1 MTVEQICF
9 LLVALAAIVMSVC
22 NISLRRRLVRERVFY
37 YCSYCLLK
45 NLTELDDE
53 ALANAVVLAGIENG
67 IDTEEFLWEIGT
79 WET

>member
-22 NISLRRRLVRERVFY
+22 NISIRRRLVRERVFH